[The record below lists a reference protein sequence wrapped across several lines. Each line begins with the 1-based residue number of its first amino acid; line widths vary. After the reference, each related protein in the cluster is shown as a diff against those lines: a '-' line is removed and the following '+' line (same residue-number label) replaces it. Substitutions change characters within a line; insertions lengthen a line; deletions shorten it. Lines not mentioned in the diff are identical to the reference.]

1 MSQLLSK
8 NRNPRYAEFEGPAV
22 SIAGPIDTPMPGGIF
37 PLVLC
42 VTAEQV
48 TRLLSAASLGAVL
61 LDGSDAE
68 TMAPLYDALNN
79 LDAPACLPEGEN
91 CEDDIWAD
99 ALMGLADGV
108 LVNTLEGGVF
118 QALGLE
124 IESEGSIEAETILP
138 LIGLA
143 FLAVGAA
150 FVVSILVGGVAVGSV
165 ALAAGEA
172 VEILVLTG
180 ATEAAPVAVT
190 ALALAA

>member
-8 NRNPRYAEFEGPAV
+8 NRNPRFSEVEGPAV

-99 ALMGLADGV
+99 AVEALADGIII
-108 LVNTLEGGVF
+108 NTLEGGAI
-118 QALGLE
+118 QALGYE

-150 FVVSILVGGVAVGSV
+150 FVVSILVGGVAAGSV